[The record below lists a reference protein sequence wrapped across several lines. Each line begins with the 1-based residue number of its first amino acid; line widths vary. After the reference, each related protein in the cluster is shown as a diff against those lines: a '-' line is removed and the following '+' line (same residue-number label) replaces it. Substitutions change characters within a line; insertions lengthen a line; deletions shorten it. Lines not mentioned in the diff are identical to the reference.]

1 MYKRLWGTFQRKMP
15 GRVLAISI
23 RPSETTLQCEECKGQ
38 ILLKESV
45 SAAY

>member
-1 MYKRLWGTFQRKMP
+1 MRNNVTMGVGGIDLDLGND
-15 GRVLAISI
+15 
-23 RPSETTLQCEECKGQ
+23 LQCEECKGQ